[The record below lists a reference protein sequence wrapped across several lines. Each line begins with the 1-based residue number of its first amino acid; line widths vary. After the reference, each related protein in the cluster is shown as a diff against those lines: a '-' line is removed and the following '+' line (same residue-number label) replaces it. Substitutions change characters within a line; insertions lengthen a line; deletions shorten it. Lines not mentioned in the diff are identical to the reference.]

1 MTTPASELHDT
12 HGQSHWAAY
21 DAAGIQ
27 QLLEVEDRHFWF
39 RARNQIIRALVDAP
53 IQTMPQGLRILE
65 VGCGS
70 GNVLR
75 VLKRSAAGRGRVE
88 GLEVSVPA
96 SEVARARTGLPV
108 TTGYLADLVRTEPYD
123 VIAAF
128 DVLEHIRDEADVL
141 DDMRSRLKDTGR
153 LILTVPAHPMLWSSF
168 DVASEHMR
176 RYTMATL
183 SGGLRRAGFEVEYLT
198 YFMSMLFPAMWL
210 RRRLLNGAGRELSVV
225 YDAEFRIVP
234 GINQIAYEIFRQEAH
249 IVRRRGHLPMGTSLA
264 VIARPVPRSLTRS

>member
-1 MTTPASELHDT
+1 MSSHAPDHDAKAA
-12 HGQSHWAAY
+12 QSHWAAY

-27 QLLEVEDRHFWF
+27 RLLAVEDRHFWF
-39 RARNQIIRALVDAP
+39 RARNQIIRALVNAP
-53 IQTMPQGLRILE
+53 VQALPRGFRILE

-75 VLKRSAAGRGRVE
+75 VLKRSAGNRGRVE

-96 SEVARARTGLPV
+96 AEVARARTGLPI
-108 TTGYLADLVRTEPYD
+108 TTGYLADLTRGEPYD

-141 DDMRSRLKDTGR
+141 GDMRSRLKDDGR

-176 RYTMATL
+176 RYTPETL
-183 SGGLRRAGFEVEYLT
+183 TRGLQKAGFEVEYLT
-198 YFMSMLFPAMWL
+198 YFMGLLFPVMWL
-210 RRRLLNGAGRELSVV
+210 RRRLLRGNPAELAVV
-225 YDAEFRIVP
+225 YDAEFRIYPV
-234 GINQIAYEIFRQEAH
+234 INDIAYEVFRQEAH
-249 IVRRRGHLPMGTSLA
+249 IIRRRRHMPMGTSLA
-264 VIARPVPRSLTRS
+264 VIARPVPH